1 MTVQRRTARGATTK
15 PSPGPRRR
23 KPQPHDR
30 VKGRARPGRE
40 RRASEASEQLGLGPR
55 ILRGATKVLGR
66 VVLGLLILAIFIFG
80 VFPTGSYVEQRNEL
94 RDAEAELAE
103 LREENAVLQTR
114 IERLGSDSEIELEA
128 REFGLVRPVEE
139 NYLIIAPGN

>member
-1 MTVQRRTARGATTK
+1 MTVQRRTARGATTA

-23 KPQPHDR
+23 TPQSHDR
-30 VKGRARPGRE
+30 VKSRARPGRE
-40 RRASEASEQLGLGPR
+40 RRVAETAETGAGHRL
-55 ILRGATKVLGR
+55 LRGATKVLGR
-66 VVLGLLILAIFIFG
+66 VVLGLIILGVFIFG

-94 RDAEAELAE
+94 REAEAELAE
-103 LREENAVLQTR
+103 LQGENAELEAR

-128 REFGLVRPVEE
+128 REFGLVLPEEE